1 MDHETIEL
9 VFIVVAAAAIV
20 LQMIVMFGMFLA
32 LRKAT
37 GKMQSD
43 FEQLKNSVTPVI
55 ESAVPILKSAGPM
68 VETARVL
75 VTRISPK
82 LEVAGND
89 LAATA
94 RGVRE
99 QGEALHE
106 ATQQMIDRVNRQANR
121 VDTMVTDALDSVDRA
136 GNFVVRTVDKPVRQI
151 SGILAG
157 VKAVLDT
164 LRSYEPPMRRAHAS
178 TEGEPLVR

>member
-9 VFIVVAAAAIV
+9 AFIIVAAAAFV
-20 LQMIVMFGMFLA
+20 LQMIILFGMYLA
-32 LRKAT
+32 TRKAVS
-37 GKMQSD
+37 KMQSD

-75 VTRISPK
+75 VTRMAPK
-82 LEVAGND
+82 LEAAGND

-99 QGEALHE
+99 QGAALHE
-106 ATQQMIDRVNRQANR
+106 ATQQMIDRVNQQAHR
-121 VDTMVTDALDSVDRA
+121 VDAMVSDALDSVDRA
-136 GNFVVRTVDKPVRQI
+136 GSFVVRTVDKPVRQI
-151 SGILAG
+151 SGILAA
-157 VKAVLDT
+157 VKAVLDA
-164 LRSYEPPMRRAHAS
+164 LRSYQPPMRRAHSA
-178 TEGEPLVR
+178 TESEPLVR